1 MLLRFAEG
9 YRSVISYVIAHGRIY
24 RFPNTA
30 EPSDRP
36 VIRLLLP
43 ILRDKVRDTRAIGS
57 VADDNLGMFGITE
70 MAVKIADAPRQR
82 IGSPELQAG

>member
-24 RFPNTA
+24 AGRSFDAFTDLAGRNSQGP
-30 EPSDRP
+30 RHH
-36 VIRLLLP
+36 
-43 ILRDKVRDTRAIGS
+43 AIGS

-70 MAVKIADAPRQR
+70 MAMKLPTRPRQR
-82 IGSPELQAG
+82 TASPELQTG